1 GILLFWGTISEFF
14 SNFPHYSVIKV
25 DQIELTK
32 IDETDMTFM
41 QSTDT
46 GDGIA
51 VICSDLQIQEETK
64 KILDKKNVT
73 YNTIKQN
80 IYTTYLVA
88 YLRGT
93 SSSEQEVLI

>member
-1 GILLFWGTISEFF
+1 MRKLKTGQRKFDSSKRNFTFWGTISEFF

-64 KILDKKNVT
+64 KIF
-73 YNTIKQN
+73 
-80 IYTTYLVA
+80 
-88 YLRGT
+88 G
-93 SSSEQEVLI
+93 

>member
-1 GILLFWGTISEFF
+1 MILQKGILLFWGTISEFF

-64 KILDKKNVT
+64 KILDKKKRHIQHNKT
-73 YNTIKQN
+73 KYIYNLFSCIFARNIKQ
-80 IYTTYLVA
+80 
-88 YLRGT
+88 
-93 SSSEQEVLI
+93 